1 MGEMQWPKPFSK
13 RDYVFQRQLT
23 YHSNENVCVVSSVA
37 TSHPSIPP
45 KRSSHR
51 VKEYWSYMAIRP
63 IDDFKKPGLEF
74 VLTYFDNP
82 GLSIPATV
90 SSWVAM
96 TALPTFVSNLHNA
109 TSKVSELVG
118 PEPTLLRSLLQQ
130 LDVREV
136 EQEAEI
142 NSSIDQEESIV
153 LQLDC
158 SLPNEEVV
166 ETGTNPPEEM
176 ESKLTTE
183 RNDPIGGPTEMKTSG
198 FAVKDEKVTD
208 ICVEQPIEQPIEIV
222 EQPSEL
228 AVAQP
233 IDCSTVIEIVVEQ
246 PSEIAVTQPIEIV
259 VEQPSEIAV
268 EQPIAIAVEQ
278 PVEKAPLKGAMS
290 SKVENKSSYSESDD
304 VSVANGSDLGA
315 HCPSSRSDEN

>member
-208 ICVEQPIEQPIEIV
+208 ICVEQPVEQPSEIAIEQPIEIV

-246 PSEIAVTQPIEIV
+246 PSEIAVT
-259 VEQPSEIAV
+259 
-268 EQPIAIAVEQ
+268 QPIAIAVEQ

-315 HCPSSRSDEN
+315 HCPSSRSDENATD